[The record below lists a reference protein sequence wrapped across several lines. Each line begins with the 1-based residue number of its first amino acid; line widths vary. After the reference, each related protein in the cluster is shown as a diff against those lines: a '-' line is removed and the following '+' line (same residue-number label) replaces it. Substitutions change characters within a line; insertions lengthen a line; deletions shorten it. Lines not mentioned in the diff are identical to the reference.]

1 LLATNALRFAPTFK
15 DVGPGQPLLGCGNCI
30 DRPICGGLHL
40 RNTGSLLVSCM
51 SYCTCEDVG
60 RCDMVCP
67 RKPTNYVARHRE
79 VDGWDLANIP
89 TARMVE
95 LPRLP
100 DWIPLFQGN
109 LAGSRSTSLDD
120 SVALPLTY
128 ALKGRGHATR
138 ARTRK
143 ELAQSYGMRP
153 RHGWVLSGVQED
165 PAVERIWPLP
175 DISRIAHQLVH
186 AGAVFATSPDFST
199 ILDSPRHDNLH
210 AMKRIAWVWYHM
222 TQGGLCTALHVN
234 GRTDHDFV
242 RWAEFI
248 RLQPAVKAIAFEFLT
263 GTATKQSAELSCKRL
278 AVLASNVGRDLTLV
292 VRGNADAARSLR
304 ASFKQ
309 VVFIDS
315 TAYMRSMK
323 RRRAYLNESGKVAYV
338 PIRTSTVR
346 EARALL
352 RHNIHTL
359 RLAAASPP
367 SPAEPDPQGRLDF
380 NVLPTQEHADH
391 ETPQLTLFPQQET

>member
-1 LLATNALRFAPTFK
+1 MLASDAIRFAPTFK

-30 DRPICGGLHL
+30 DRAVCGGLHL

-51 SYCTCEDVG
+51 SYCTCEDIAK
-60 RCDMVCP
+60 CDIVCP
-67 RKPTNYVARHRE
+67 RKTEDYVERHRE
-79 VDGWDLANIP
+79 VDGWDLTTIP
-89 TARMVE
+89 TARTVE
-95 LPRLP
+95 MPRLP
-100 DWIPLFQGN
+100 DWIPMLQGN
-109 LAGSRSTSLDD
+109 LLGQRASTLDD
-120 SVALPLTY
+120 CMALPLTY

-138 ARTRK
+138 ARTRQ
-143 ELAQSYGMRP
+143 ELSQSYGVRP

-175 DISRIAHQLVH
+175 DISRIARQLVN
-186 AGAVFATSPDFST
+186 AGAIFATSPDFST
-199 ILDSPRHDNLH
+199 ILDCPRHDNLH

-234 GRTDHDFV
+234 GRTDHDFD

-263 GTATKQSAELSCKRL
+263 GTATKQSADQYCQRL
-278 AVLASNVGRDLTLV
+278 ADLAGAVGRDLKLV
-292 VRGNADAARSLR
+292 VRGNAAAARSLR
-304 ASFKQ
+304 AIFKH

-323 RRRAYLNESGKVAYV
+323 RRRAYLNDNGKLAYLPV
-338 PIRTSTVR
+338 RTSTSR

-352 RHNIHTL
+352 RHNIQTL
-359 RLAAASPP
+359 RLAAAEPCA
-367 SPAEPDPQGRLDF
+367 PAAPNPQAQLDF
-380 NVLPTQEHADH
+380 SALPAQQNADD
-391 ETPQLTLFPQQET
+391 ESPQFSLIPQ

>member
-1 LLATNALRFAPTFK
+1 
-15 DVGPGQPLLGCGNCI
+15 
-30 DRPICGGLHL
+30 
-40 RNTGSLLVSCM
+40 
-51 SYCTCEDVG
+51 
-60 RCDMVCP
+60 
-67 RKPTNYVARHRE
+67 
-79 VDGWDLANIP
+79 
-89 TARMVE
+89 
-95 LPRLP
+95 
-100 DWIPLFQGN
+100 
-109 LAGSRSTSLDD
+109 
-120 SVALPLTY
+120 
-128 ALKGRGHATR
+128 
-138 ARTRK
+138 
-143 ELAQSYGMRP
+143 
-153 RHGWVLSGVQED
+153 
-165 PAVERIWPLP
+165 LP

-248 RLQPAVKAIAFEFLT
+248 RQQPAVKAIAFEFLT

-278 AVLASNVGRDLTLV
+278 AVLASTVGRDLTLV